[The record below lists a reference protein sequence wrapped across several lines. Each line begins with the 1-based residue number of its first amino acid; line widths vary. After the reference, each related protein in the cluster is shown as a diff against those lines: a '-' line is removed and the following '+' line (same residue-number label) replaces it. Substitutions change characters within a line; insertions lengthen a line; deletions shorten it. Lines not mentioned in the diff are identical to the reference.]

1 MSPGLLH
8 CKIPTY
14 VCTVQ
19 LRSRYL
25 VQILP
30 LQQRLRKMLQIAGL
44 YAPFWK
50 YKQQH
55 NRVVP
60 ALWTFVQSEKISLPP
75 RNGLPEL
82 TDFSTAIPLL
92 RATVRDRTVY
102 WVSGTSMKGVYPLIT
117 IIQKPGHMHS

>member
-8 CKIPTY
+8 CKHLLKKDVPNMHGE
-14 VCTVQ
+14 
-19 LRSRYL
+19 R
-25 VQILP
+25 
-30 LQQRLRKMLQIAGL
+30 G
-44 YAPFWK
+44 
-50 YKQQH
+50 
-55 NRVVP
+55 VVP